1 MWQQLTIAAESSDCE
16 ALEALLLEAG
26 AASISYLD
34 AQDQPVFQEVP
45 GSTPLWDESVVM
57 ALFPA
62 EDDLRDLIATLR
74 FHPRVKNRDGLQA
87 EILQDED
94 WVKRWMDEFR
104 PMRFGDRLWI
114 CPSWMQPPHED
125 AVTLMLDP
133 GLAFGSGTHPTTAM
147 CLRWL
152 DGAELPDKQVIDYGC
167 GSGVLGLAAALLGAR
182 RVDAVDNDPQAL
194 SATRSNAT
202 NNGID
207 SAQLPTWSPE
217 DFMAQSGDDKADLL
231 LANIL
236 AQPLIELAP
245 RFADLLRPAGELLLS
260 GLLRTQIEQVQAAY
274 AADFDF
280 ESPVTEGD
288 WACLWARRRA

>member
-1 MWQQLTIAAESSDCE
+1 MWQQLTIAAVSSDCE
-16 ALEALLLEAG
+16 TLEALLIDAG

-45 GSTPLWDESVVM
+45 GSTPLWDESIVM

-62 EDDLRDLIATLR
+62 TDDLRDLIATLR
-74 FHPRVKNRDGLQA
+74 FHPRVRNRDSLQA

-104 PMRFGDRLWI
+104 PMRFGSRLWI
-114 CPSWMQPPHED
+114 CPSWMPPPRED

-152 DGAELPDKQVIDYGC
+152 DGAELQGRNVIDYGC
-167 GSGVLGLAAALLGAR
+167 GSGVLGLAAALLGAS
-182 RVDAVDNDPQAL
+182 RVDAVDNDIQAL
-194 SATRSNAT
+194 TATRSNAAR
-202 NNGID
+202 NGIE
-207 SAQLPTWSPE
+207 SARLPTWSPE
-217 DFMAQSGDDKADLL
+217 DFSARPGDHRAHLL

-245 RFADLLRPAGELLLS
+245 RFAALLRPTGQLLLS
-260 GLLRTQIEQVQAAY
+260 GLLTTQIEQVQAAY
-274 AADFDF
+274 VDDFDF
-280 ESPVTEGD
+280 EPPVTEGD
-288 WACLWARRRA
+288 WACLPARRRA